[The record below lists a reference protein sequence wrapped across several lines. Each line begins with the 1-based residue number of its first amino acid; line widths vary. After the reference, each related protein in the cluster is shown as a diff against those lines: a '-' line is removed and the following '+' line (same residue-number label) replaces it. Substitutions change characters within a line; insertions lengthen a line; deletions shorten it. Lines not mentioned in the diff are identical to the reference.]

1 MPHSSGGGSH
11 HGGSHH
17 SSHHRSGHSGGSNR
31 SRISSTPYAGARRF
45 RYRHRGGYRYFY
57 TTRQPG
63 KIFQPA
69 RLLIGLF
76 YTPFIFAGVFTIK
89 SAFENMNQSYSREV
103 VIIDSANVLEDETK
117 LRNSLNAFSEKTE
130 ITPAVITVN
139 HDEWQNNY
147 SSLEDYAYSR
157 YLAEFPDEMH
167 WLIVYSE
174 PSTAQESAQNE
185 ADVDW
190 CWEGMQGDDTD
201 PVLTTYVTGQFN
213 QTLQTA
219 LEQGTEPVSD
229 SIASAFDVATSISNK
244 MVRKPDWEMFG
255 GGAFMLGFVCFHA
268 FFMLGLHEW
277 KYRHA
282 ELDPEDPGNVPDN
295 RADPMLMGAQQ
306 MQSQPQFG
314 TQVQQQFG
322 TQQQFGAQ
330 VQQQFGTQQQFGAQV
345 QQQFGTQ
352 QQFGAQ
358 VQQQFGT
365 QQQFGAQVQQ
375 PFGMQQPASQSA
387 EMPDLFT
394 EPPQTDNNPFAM
406 PQFDAQQR
414 QFDLQQEQFNAQQ
427 RQFDMHQQQFNM
439 PPLQPTPT
447 VSNDPGF
454 SQTNTQPAMKT
465 CPYCGMQYFQ
475 GIRYCPGCGVDVS
488 NM

>member
-1 MPHSSGGGSH
+1 
-11 HGGSHH
+11 
-17 SSHHRSGHSGGSNR
+17 
-31 SRISSTPYAGARRF
+31 
-45 RYRHRGGYRYFY
+45 
-57 TTRQPG
+57 
-63 KIFQPA
+63 
-69 RLLIGLF
+69 
-76 YTPFIFAGVFTIK
+76 
-89 SAFENMNQSYSREV
+89 
-103 VIIDSANVLEDETK
+103 
-117 LRNSLNAFSEKTE
+117 
-130 ITPAVITVN
+130 
-139 HDEWQNNY
+139 
-147 SSLEDYAYSR
+147 
-157 YLAEFPDEMH
+157 
-167 WLIVYSE
+167 
-174 PSTAQESAQNE
+174 
-185 ADVDW
+185 
-190 CWEGMQGDDTD
+190 
-201 PVLTTYVTGQFN
+201 
-213 QTLQTA
+213 
-219 LEQGTEPVSD
+219 
-229 SIASAFDVATSISNK
+229 
-244 MVRKPDWEMFG
+244 
-255 GGAFMLGFVCFHA
+255 MLGFVCFHA

-282 ELDPEDPGNVPDN
+282 ELDPEDPDNVPVN
-295 RADPMLMGAQQ
+295 RADPMLMGEQQ

-314 TQVQQQFG
+314 TQVQQP
-322 TQQQFGAQ
+322 
-330 VQQQFGTQQQFGAQV
+330 
-345 QQQFGTQ
+345 
-352 QQFGAQ
+352 
-358 VQQQFGT
+358 FGT

-454 SQTNTQPAMKT
+454 SQTNTQPAMKI